1 MDRYGSAVRSQ
12 KLVLL
17 PHRVNAMVNPSHKT
31 MFCSMLWQTGRT
43 ILRSDIAA
51 LTPEVASV
59 SGIPLVSDSD
69 AEEVGRIL
77 G

>member
-1 MDRYGSAVRSQ
+1 
-12 KLVLL
+12 
-17 PHRVNAMVNPSHKT
+17 MVYKT
-31 MFCSMLWQTGRT
+31 VDYY
-43 ILRSDIAA
+43 DITA